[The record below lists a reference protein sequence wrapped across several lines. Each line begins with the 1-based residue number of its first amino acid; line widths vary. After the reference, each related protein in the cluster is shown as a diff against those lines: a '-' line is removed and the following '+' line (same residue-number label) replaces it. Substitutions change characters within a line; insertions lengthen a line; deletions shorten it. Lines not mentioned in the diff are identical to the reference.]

1 MYICL
6 CSAVAC
12 FIYEL
17 ICEASVL
24 LAGLV
29 IDKNIVYLALDAAE
43 CTDSIKAVCC
53 CNRLAGYLFVNSY
66 MSDIALPVCYILNA
80 VRQYQYQRTLT
91 LYKYME
97 RVVVLL
103 ADIA

>member
-17 ICEASVL
+17 ICKASVL

-43 CTDSIKAVCC
+43 
-53 CNRLAGYLFVNSY
+53 
-66 MSDIALPVCYILNA
+66 
-80 VRQYQYQRTLT
+80 
-91 LYKYME
+91 
-97 RVVVLL
+97 
-103 ADIA
+103 